1 MTRAQMIATIVL
13 LSPLAA
19 APAFAQETP
28 VPGSQAEAYWDK
40 DEFKA
45 SQDVLK
51 KEHGGGTNYMILAD
65 RFEYQSGEGSPAL
78 LLEGQGWWGT
88 DENRLWIKSEIDYDL
103 DAGSFEEAELQ
114 ALWSRPIARYFDVQA
129 GVRHDFE
136 PGPSRTY
143 AVAGIQGLA
152 PYWFEVDGAVFLSEE
167 GDLSARLEA
176 EYEFLLTQRLVLQPR
191 TELNFAAEDVSE
203 LETGAGLSTAE
214 LGLRLRYEFDRQFA
228 PYVGVNWKAS
238 NGETADFVRARGE
251 DTKTLS
257 FVTGIRLWF

>member
-1 MTRAQMIATIVL
+1 MTRAQMIAMLVL
-13 LSPLAA
+13 LSPVTA

-28 VPGSQAEAYWDK
+28 APGSQAETYWDK

-45 SQDVLK
+45 SQDALK
-51 KEHGGGTNYMILAD
+51 KEHGGGTNFMILAD

-103 DAGSFEEAELQ
+103 DTSSFEESEVQ
-114 ALWSRPIARYFDVQA
+114 ALWSRPIARYFDLQA

-152 PYWFEVDGAVFLSEE
+152 PYWFEIDGAVFLSDE

-191 TELNFAAEDVSE
+191 TELNFAAEDVPE

-214 LGLRLRYEFDRQFA
+214 MGLRLRYEFDRQFA

-238 NGETADFVRARGE
+238 TGETADYARARGE
-251 DTKTLS
+251 DTETLS
-257 FVTGIRLWF
+257 FVTGIRVWF

>member
-1 MTRAQMIATIVL
+1 MNSRHFYSAFVL
-13 LSPLAA
+13 LSLVTAV
-19 APAFAQETP
+19 PAIAQDAP
-28 VPGSQAEAYWDK
+28 VPGSQAAAYWDK
-40 DEFKA
+40 DELKA
-45 SQDVLK
+45 SRDALK

-103 DAGSFEEAELQ
+103 DASGFEEAEVQ
-114 ALWSRPIARYFDVQA
+114 ALWSKPIARYFDLQA

-143 AVAGIQGLA
+143 AALGVQGLA
-152 PYWFEVDGAVFLSEE
+152 PYWFEVSGAIFLSED
-167 GDLSARLEA
+167 GDLSARVEA

-191 TELNFAAEDVSE
+191 TELNFAMQDVPE

-238 NGETADFVRARGE
+238 TGDTADFARARGE
-251 DTKTLS
+251 DAETLS
-257 FVTGIRLWF
+257 FVAGVRLWF

>member
-167 GDLSARLEA
+167 GDLSARFEA

-191 TELNFAAEDVSE
+191 TELNFAAEDAPE

-238 NGETADFVRARGE
+238 TGETADFARARGE
-251 DTKTLS
+251 DTETIS

>member
-1 MTRAQMIATIVL
+1 MKSAYFYSAFVLVSLATAV
-13 LSPLAA
+13 
-19 APAFAQETP
+19 PAIAQEAP

-40 DEFKA
+40 DEIKA
-45 SQDVLK
+45 SQDALK
-51 KEHGGGTNYMILAD
+51 KEHGGGTNFMILAD

-103 DAGSFEEAELQ
+103 DASSFEEAEVQ
-114 ALWSRPIARYFDVQA
+114 ALWSKPIARYFDLQA

-143 AVAGIQGLA
+143 AVLGVQGLA
-152 PYWFEVDGAVFLSEE
+152 PYWFEVDGVFFLSEE
-167 GDLSARLEA
+167 GDLSARVEA

-191 TELNFAAEDVSE
+191 TELNFAMQDVPE

-214 LGLRLRYEFDRQFA
+214 FGLRLRYEFDRQLA

-238 NGETADFVRARGE
+238 TGETADFARARGE
-251 DTKTLS
+251 DAETLS

>member
-1 MTRAQMIATIVL
+1 MTRAKMIATIVL

-40 DEFKA
+40 NEFKA

-176 EYEFLLTQRLVLQPR
+176 EYEFLLTQRLALQPR
-191 TELNFAAEDVSE
+191 TELNFAAEDVPE

-238 NGETADFVRARGE
+238 TGETADFARARGE
-251 DTKTLS
+251 DTETLS

>member
-191 TELNFAAEDVSE
+191 TELNFAAEDVPE

-238 NGETADFVRARGE
+238 TGETADYTRARGE
-251 DTKTLS
+251 DTETLS
-257 FVTGIRLWF
+257 FVTGIRVWF

>member
-191 TELNFAAEDVSE
+191 TELNFAAEDVPE

-238 NGETADFVRARGE
+238 TGETADFARACGE
-251 DTKTLS
+251 DTETLS
-257 FVTGIRLWF
+257 CVTGIRLWF

>member
-1 MTRAQMIATIVL
+1 MKRAHFIASFFM
-13 LSPLAA
+13 LSPLVFSSAV
-19 APAFAQETP
+19 AQETP

-40 DEFKA
+40 DDFKA
-45 SQDVLK
+45 SQDALK
-51 KEHGGGTNYMILAD
+51 REHGGAATLFVLAD
-65 RFEYQSGEGSPAL
+65 RFEYQASDDAPAL
-78 LLEGQGWWGT
+78 LLEGQGRWGT
-88 DENRLWIKSEIDYDL
+88 DENRLLIKSELEYDL
-103 DAGSFEEAELQ
+103 DAGAFEEAEVQ

-167 GDLSARLEA
+167 GDLSARFEA
-176 EYEFLLTQRLVLQPR
+176 EYEVSLTQRLILQPR
-191 TELNFAAEDVSE
+191 SELNFAAEDVPE
-203 LETGAGLSTAE
+203 FETGAGLSTAE
-214 LGLRLRYEFDRQFA
+214 IGLRLRYEIDRQFA

-238 NGETADFVRARGE
+238 TGKTADYIRARGE
-251 DTKTLS
+251 HTETLS

>member
-238 NGETADFVRARGE
+238 TGETADFARARGE
-251 DTKTLS
+251 DTETLS

>member
-45 SQDVLK
+45 SQDALK

-103 DAGSFEEAELQ
+103 DTSSFEESEVQ
-114 ALWSRPIARYFDVQA
+114 ALWSRPIARYFDLQA

-152 PYWFEVDGAVFLSEE
+152 HYWFEIDGAVFLSDE

-191 TELNFAAEDVSE
+191 TELNFAAEDVPE

-214 LGLRLRYEFDRQFA
+214 MGLRLRYEFDRQFA

-238 NGETADFVRARGE
+238 TGETADYARARGE
-251 DTKTLS
+251 DTETLS
-257 FVTGIRLWF
+257 FVTGIRVWF

>member
-1 MTRAQMIATIVL
+1 MTSAQLMAILVL
-13 LSPLAA
+13 ISPLAA
-19 APAFAQETP
+19 APALAQEAP
-28 VPGSQAEAYWDK
+28 APGSQAEVYWDK

-45 SQDVLK
+45 SQDALK
-51 KEHGGGTNYMILAD
+51 KEHGGGVNYMILAD

-103 DAGSFEEAELQ
+103 DAGNFEEAELQ

-129 GVRHDFE
+129 GLRHDFE
-136 PGPSRTY
+136 PGPARTY

-167 GDLSARLEA
+167 GDLSARFEA

-191 TELNFAAEDVSE
+191 TELNFALQDVPE

-214 LGLRLRYEFDRQFA
+214 AGLRLRYEIDRQFA
-228 PYVGVNWKAS
+228 PYVGVNWKTS
-238 NGETADFVRARGE
+238 VGETADYVRARGD
-251 DTKTLS
+251 DTESLS

>member
-238 NGETADFVRARGE
+238 TGETADFARARGE
-251 DTKTLS
+251 DTETIS

>member
-1 MTRAQMIATIVL
+1 MTSAQIIATLVL
-13 LSPLAA
+13 LSPLTA
-19 APAFAQETP
+19 APAFAQEAV
-28 VPGSQAEAYWDK
+28 VPGSQASVYWDK
-40 DEFKA
+40 DDFKA
-45 SQDVLK
+45 SQNVLK

-88 DENRLWIKSEIDYDL
+88 DENQLWIKSEIDYDL
-103 DAGSFEEAELQ
+103 DTSSFEEAELQ

-129 GVRHDFE
+129 GLRHDFE

-152 PYWFEVDGAVFLSEE
+152 PYWFEVDVAVFLSEE
-167 GDLSARLEA
+167 GDLSARVEA
-176 EYEFLLTQRLVLQPR
+176 EYEFLLTQRLILQPR
-191 TELNFAAEDVSE
+191 TELNFAAQDIPE

-228 PYVGVNWKAS
+228 PYIGVNWKAS
-238 NGETADFVRARGE
+238 SGETADYARARGD
-251 DTKTLS
+251 DTETLS

>member
-1 MTRAQMIATIVL
+1 MKSAYFYSAFVL
-13 LSPLAA
+13 VSLVTT
-19 APAFAQETP
+19 APVIAQEAP
-28 VPGSQAEAYWDK
+28 IAGSQAEVYWDK

-45 SQDVLK
+45 SQDALK
-51 KEHGGGTNYMILAD
+51 KEHGGATTLFVLAD

-103 DAGSFEEAELQ
+103 DAGAFEEAEVQ
-114 ALWSRPIARYFDVQA
+114 ALWSRPVARYFDVQA
-129 GVRHDFE
+129 GLRHDFE

-191 TELNFAAEDVSE
+191 TELNFAAEDVPE

-214 LGLRLRYEFDRQFA
+214 IGLRLRYEIDRQFA

-238 NGETADFVRARGE
+238 TGETADYARARGE
-251 DTKTLS
+251 DAETLS
-257 FVTGIRLWF
+257 FVTGIRVWF